1 MIAIDLFLAAIM
13 PGPTTEVLSD
23 DVKGLRSDIHKL
35 DVALARLSGEFG
47 VFKWL
52 LGATLGITLGGIVSS
67 IWWAATI
74 NTKVGALE
82 GHLDRME
89 AAIIKAIGWTDQGAS
104 PEKR

>member
-1 MIAIDLFLAAIM
+1 M
-13 PGPTTEVLSD
+13 PGPTTEFLSD
-23 DVKGLRSDIHKL
+23 DVKELRSDIHKV
-35 DVALARLSGEFG
+35 DVALARLGGEFS

-74 NTKVGALE
+74 NTKVGAL
-82 GHLDRME
+82 GGRLDRME
-89 AAIIKAIGWTDQGAS
+89 AAIIKAIGRTDQGAS